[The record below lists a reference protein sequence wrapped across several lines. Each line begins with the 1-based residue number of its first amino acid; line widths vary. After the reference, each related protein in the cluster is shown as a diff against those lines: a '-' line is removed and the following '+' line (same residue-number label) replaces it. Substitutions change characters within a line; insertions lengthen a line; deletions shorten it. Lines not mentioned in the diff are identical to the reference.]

1 VRRHGKATI
10 GYHLQDGG
18 GALDG
23 FGGEM
28 TIMKMG
34 GHPIQSGGVGDGGI
48 EDIRNSLP
56 PHSK

>member
-1 VRRHGKATI
+1 VRRHGKATV
-10 GYHLQDGG
+10 GYHSQDGG

-28 TIMKMG
+28 TIMKVG

-48 EDIRNSLP
+48 KGIRNSLP

>member
-1 VRRHGKATI
+1 VRRHGKATV
-10 GYHLQDGG
+10 GYHSQDGG

-28 TIMKMG
+28 TIMKVG

-48 EDIRNSLP
+48 KGIGNSLP